1 MQPAVAGR
9 LGSWKGQ
16 SRASKSASLA
26 GRAITMEV
34 DNITALFCK
43 SIDGK
48 ASLCNSE
55 NIKTLADKTWF
66 DVI

>member
-1 MQPAVAGR
+1 
-9 LGSWKGQ
+9 
-16 SRASKSASLA
+16 
-26 GRAITMEV
+26 MEA